1 MLDFAEGDFSIGC
14 SYFSVVCMI
23 IVLLCKLMFSNLYLI
38 FNKGGLWWTVLHAK
52 RKCKQMDETVQERR
66 LRRTMEERSGR
77 RRRRRLHSL
86 SNVGTKTKPK
96 LILQFSQSQLVL
108 CRSQSLLAVL
118 LECSIMTW
126 WTRQKLKTKSNSNS
140 HFRIIPNDILNND
153 VKLLPLLI

>member
-86 SNVGTKTKPK
+86 SNVRAKT
-96 LILQFSQSQLVL
+96 
-108 CRSQSLLAVL
+108 
-118 LECSIMTW
+118 
-126 WTRQKLKTKSNSNS
+126 
-140 HFRIIPNDILNND
+140 
-153 VKLLPLLI
+153 